1 MVAAQEREREHQR
14 RERERL
20 KSKGGGG
27 RGDYLARAGGNPN
40 SLSGDI
46 LCALARSRFSRNLS
60 PR

>member
-1 MVAAQEREREHQR
+1 MVAAQERERAE
-14 RERERL
+14 ERERL